1 VPVLGAMPRDDE
13 LAVPSRHLGLV
24 TAVEHGE
31 AALAAVAAMTA
42 LIARHVD
49 LAAVLGLAGSR
60 VTADPGHRMP

>member
-1 VPVLGAMPRDDE
+1 MPVLGAIPRDDE

-42 LIARHVD
+42 LIARHTST
-49 LAAVLGLAGSR
+49 SR
-60 VTADPGHRMP
+60 RCSGWPARG